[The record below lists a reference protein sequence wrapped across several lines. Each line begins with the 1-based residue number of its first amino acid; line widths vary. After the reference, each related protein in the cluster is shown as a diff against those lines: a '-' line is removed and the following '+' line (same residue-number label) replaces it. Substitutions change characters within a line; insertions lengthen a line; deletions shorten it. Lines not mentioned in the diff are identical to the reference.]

1 MKRHNYLLDIII
13 VLIVVLAAFIGFF
26 RIKNGFSYNWNWGSI
41 PQFFFKTD
49 GTGHISANLLVLGFL
64 TTIKLSIWAFAAA
77 LVIGTLM
84 GVLRTRKYLF
94 AKMIGRTYIEI
105 ARNTPPLVLIFIFY
119 FFIGNNIIA
128 SLGIDNWVRGLHG
141 SGRSIISFLF
151 TKPERFS
158 EFLSAVF
165 TLAIYEGAYITEIV
179 RGGLESIP
187 KGQFEGANALG
198 INFLDKY
205 RFVILPQVFR
215 KVLPSL
221 TGQAI
226 STIKDS
232 SIVSIIS
239 IQELTFQGMQIM
251 ASTYMVFEIW
261 ITITAMYFILTFT
274 LSTLANFVEG
284 KMIRN

>member
-26 RIKNGFSYNWNWGSI
+26 RIKNGFSYHWNWGSI

-64 TTIKLSIWAFAAA
+64 TTIKLSIWAFTAA
-77 LVIGTLM
+77 LFIGTVM
-84 GVLRTRKYLF
+84 GVLRTRENLF
-94 AKMIGRTYIEI
+94 ARMIGRTYIEI

-128 SLGIDNWVRGLHG
+128 ALGIDNWARGLHG

-165 TLAIYEGAYITEIV
+165 TLAVYEGAYITEIV

-221 TGQAI
+221 TGQSI

-261 ITITAMYFILTFT
+261 ITITVMYFILTFS
-274 LSTLANFVEG
+274 LSQIAFRVE
-284 KMIRN
+284 KKLTQY

>member
-1 MKRHNYLLDIII
+1 M
-13 VLIVVLAAFIGFF
+13 
-26 RIKNGFSYNWNWGSI
+26 
-41 PQFFFKTD
+41 
-49 GTGHISANLLVLGFL
+49 
-64 TTIKLSIWAFAAA
+64 
-77 LVIGTLM
+77 
-84 GVLRTRKYLF
+84 
-94 AKMIGRTYIEI
+94 
-105 ARNTPPLVLIFIFY
+105 
-119 FFIGNNIIA
+119 
-128 SLGIDNWVRGLHG
+128 
-141 SGRSIISFLF
+141 
-151 TKPERFS
+151 
-158 EFLSAVF
+158 
-165 TLAIYEGAYITEIV
+165 
-179 RGGLESIP
+179 
-187 KGQFEGANALG
+187 
-198 INFLDKY
+198 DKY

-261 ITITAMYFILTFT
+261 ITITVMYFILTFT